1 MRKILLSILLCTF
14 ALNVIAQ
21 TFSEPQV
28 GKRYKI
34 KGDHASLCWLTP
46 ELIGSGTSPNSIKVS
61 SNEAEAAIFE
71 RTENGFRVVST
82 GKYLGMN
89 GSVISYVDEEK
100 SVTIHNTGGQ
110 YNNEGKYAIKVE
122 STWLYNNSTVESPIT
137 HESSNWMPAIE
148 RFWGFIEVPDKV
160 CNVVGRIT
168 AADLMAKTEPT
179 YIAMRNLSF
188 TNNNWFTGGVSSP
201 NLTVFVWEPAT
212 DGKFYLKRYA
222 DESYLQASSISFG
235 AKGTAAT
242 FEAICPTSSGAGKT
256 KFNNDIDTNPFINIE
271 GDPSG
276 DPYIVRFAKNDNA
289 WINVQ
294 RAGNNPVYNSGQGG
308 YTIQHVY
315 EVEFLDA
322 YTVNISDA
330 KYASF
335 FAASECT
342 VPEGVTAYYAKS
354 EGVDLAN
361 EKIVLTEIEN
371 DIIPANTGVILY
383 APKADEYTFK
393 ASRAEAAELE
403 GNLLEGTPA
412 SMNICMDSDQSA
424 YVLSKQNSGIGLYMA
439 EMTAKNVD
447 PVHGGGGKKYVF
459 LNNARKAYLPASA
472 LPTSA
477 SVQGFKFDDFTS
489 TAIEG
494 VVTGNEG
501 AKVIYDLSGRR
512 LNNITNAG
520 VYIINGKKILVK

>member
-14 ALNVIAQ
+14 ALSVIAQ
-21 TFSEPQV
+21 EFSEPQV

-46 ELIGSGTSPNSIKVS
+46 ELIGSGSSTKSIKVS

-82 GKYLGMN
+82 GKYLGVD
-89 GSVISYVDEEK
+89 GSVISYVNEEK

-160 CNVVGRIT
+160 CNVVDRIT
-168 AADLMAKTEPT
+168 AADLMGKTEPT
-179 YIAMRNLSF
+179 YIAMRNLSV
-188 TNNNWFTGGVSSP
+188 TNNNWFTGGVSSQ

-222 DESYLQASSISFG
+222 DELYLQASTFTFG
-235 AKGTAAT
+235 AKETAAT
-242 FEAICPTSSGAGKT
+242 FEAICPSSSGAGKT
-256 KFNNDIDTNPFINIE
+256 KFNNDVDTNPFINIE

-276 DPYIVRFAKNDNA
+276 DPYIVRFAKADNA
-289 WINVQ
+289 WINV
-294 RAGNNPVYNSGQGG
+294 RAAHENPVYNSGQGG
-308 YTIQHVY
+308 WTIQHVY
-315 EVEFLDA
+315 EVEHLDA

-342 VPEGVTAYYAKS
+342 VPDGVTAYYATS

-383 APKADEYTFK
+383 APEADDTEYTFK
-393 ASRAEAAELE
+393 ASRTEAAELD
-403 GNLLEGTPA
+403 GNLLKGTPA
-412 SMNICMDSDQSA
+412 SMNICMGSDQSA
-424 YVLSKQNSGIGLYMA
+424 YVLSKQNSVIGLYKA
-439 EMTAKNVD
+439 EMTAKQVD
-447 PVHGGGGKKYVF
+447 PVHGGKHVF
-459 LNNARKAYLPASA
+459 LNNARKAYLPGSA

-477 SVQGFKFDDFTS
+477 SVQGFKFGDFTS

-494 VVTGNEG
+494 VVTGNES

-520 VYIINGKKILVK
+520 VYIINGKKVLVK